1 MKQAFTLVEL
11 LVVVLII
18 GVLTAVALP
27 QYEKAVEK
35 SRAAEPMTLLS
46 ALGKAQ
52 EVYYM
57 ANGSYATKFSDLDV
71 QIPDSYQPSD
81 KCSLFMSGFVT
92 DCVASQDWAIGI
104 HKYYSYWNTLFAA
117 RLQGKY
123 AVKEGNSNQAAWVYL
138 LKIPNDPGQVL
149 PKHEHTLVCDATGD
163 YCKSLFGAKKEVGGW
178 LNSASGGY
186 LFIHHT
192 L

>member
-1 MKQAFTLVEL
+1 MKKAFTLIEL

-18 GVLTAVALP
+18 GILSAIALP

-35 SRAAEPMTLLS
+35 SRAAEPMTLLN

-57 ANGSYATKFSDLDV
+57 ANGEYATKFNDLDV

-81 KCSLFMSGFVT
+81 KCSLFIASNS
-92 DCVASQDWAIGI
+92 DCVANQDWAIGI
-104 HKYYSYWNTLFAA
+104 HKYYGYWHVIFAA
-117 RLQGKY
+117 RLTGRY
-123 AVKEGNSNQAAWVYL
+123 AVKEDNPNQAAFVYIS
-138 LKIPNDPGQVL
+138 KRPDNNSQSL
-149 PKHEHTLVCDATGD
+149 PKHEHSLVCDATGD
-163 YCKSLFGAKKEVGGW
+163 YCKSVLGAKKEVGGW

-186 LFIHHT
+186 LFVHHT